1 MKYVVTWDMQS
12 SGGDKLCSCVD
23 ALAGQQGIC
32 EGVVVDAVEAAGE
45 SAVWGAQDVGLV
57 LVDGE
62 RGS

>member
-1 MKYVVTWDMQS
+1 VHGAVAVRGPDDGLVHFGVPYRE
-12 SGGDKLCSCVD
+12 G
-23 ALAGQQGIC
+23 